1 MNSPVVKPALQQ
13 RDSLHGKIREQ
24 LRAEY
29 LEPAGCALPSLREL
43 SRQLGVNHA
52 TISRAL
58 RDLEEEGVVEVVP
71 RKGVFS
77 LLSPPQKS
85 RNAAVINIELAVFAS
100 ENQSVLDVATA
111 LSQGIVHASAVK
123 EDSAPRLQVAR
134 TILNVPPLPDPQTY
148 VSGLKKRGIDAVA
161 FLGFGYLNFPD
172 SHHESHFLF
181 EVSRQIPTV
190 LIGGPHPSL
199 QLDCVFSDPR
209 PQLTGFLK
217 KCHADGLRSYE
228 FLGMRRNLPHQQL
241 RYETFCRF
249 LMQQGLSWAG
259 NDYDDLSTP
268 DLAKRL
274 KNLKKLPEVVVAVN
288 INRALTFILE
298 AQSRGLQLPRDAR
311 VLCFA
316 SSAKQAA
323 PIMPY
328 ADIILLDEATVGE
341 CAMEMLLE
349 RQQREF
355 ASDAAPFTTTKTDS
369 PRLELIPAQM
379 FIAGSWPRP

>member
-1 MNSPVVKPALQQ
+1 MSTPNSKSALQQ
-13 RDSLHGKIREQ
+13 RNSLHGKIREQ

-29 LEPAGCALPSLREL
+29 LEPAGSALPSLREL

-58 RDLEEEGVVEVVP
+58 RDLEKEGMVEVVP

-77 LLSPPQKS
+77 LSTPAP
-85 RNAAVINIELAVFAS
+85 RADDGAAISIELAVFAS

-111 LSQGIVHASAVK
+111 LSKGIMQASEAREK
-123 EDSAPRLQVAR
+123 SSPRLQVAR
-134 TILNVPPLPDPQTY
+134 TILNVPPLPDPQVF
-148 VSGLKKRGIDAVA
+148 VSGLRKRDVGAVA

-172 SHHESHFLF
+172 SHRETDFLF
-181 EVSRQIPTV
+181 QVSQQMPTV

-199 QLDCVFSDPR
+199 ELDCVFSDPR
-209 PQLTGFLK
+209 PQLIAFLK
-217 KCHADGLRSYE
+217 KCHADGLRAFE
-228 FLGMRRNLPHQQL
+228 FLGMRRSLPHQQL
-241 RYETFCRF
+241 RYEEFCHF
-249 LMQQGLSWAG
+249 IMQRGLSWPG

-268 DLAKRL
+268 DLATRL
-274 KNLKKLPEVVVAVN
+274 KSLKKLPEAVIAVN

-298 AQSRGLQLPRDAR
+298 AQRRGLQLPHDAR

-316 SSAKQAA
+316 SSAAQAA

-328 ADIILLDEATVGE
+328 ADVVLLDEATVGE

-349 RQQREF
+349 RQQQKV
-355 ASDAAPFTTTKTDS
+355 ALVSSSSGTTKTAS
-369 PRLELIPAQM
+369 PRRELIPAQL
-379 FIAGSWPRP
+379 FTAGSAPRS